1 MPAVGAALF
10 VLVSERTRPDELDAV
25 TVGGNEIEMGRPTN
39 VVTGMRSNG
48 SSLGSREVVIASA
61 PAGADDEVAAPSV
74 TVAGSPAGTGAWTP
88 DAVVPTMM
96 VVVMGRGPEL
106 PVIDGRGMLVMAG
119 GKGASKEPV
128 IPSILKNWCALRL
141 VSTWRMGRDARE
153 ERREPHFGGGG
164 IGILEIGGAECDVA
178 SGGLG
183 LVGEGW

>member
-1 MPAVGAALF
+1 MSPFEAAAAPVPAVGAALF

-61 PAGADDEVAAPSV
+61 PAGVDDEVVAPSV
-74 TVAGSPAGTGAWTP
+74 TVAGSPAGTGTGAWEGAP

-128 IPSILKNWCALRL
+128 IPSIEKNGENPILGEEGSAFLRL
-141 VSTWRMGRDARE
+141 
-153 ERREPHFGGGG
+153 
-164 IGILEIGGAECDVA
+164 AELNA
-178 SGGLG
+178 M
-183 LVGEGW
+183 